1 MQLPRHSALR
11 TGFSLIE
18 LVVVMLIMTILAG
31 VVAPRLGSYQERAR
45 DTRRMQDLKTV
56 QSAVE
61 QYKLDTGQFPAA
73 NTNSSFGG
81 WDVSHD
87 GDFISVLVQEGY
99 LRAPVMDPVSD
110 GTYHFRYYVYNK
122 GSYGC
127 VGADSY
133 YVLGIRNFETQSAI
147 DEFQGAFACTSR
159 DWANEFAFVTG
170 GGASYK

>member
-110 GTYHFRYYVYNK
+110 GTYHLQE
-122 GSYGC
+122 YG
-127 VGADSY
+127 
-133 YVLGIRNFETQSAI
+133 
-147 DEFQGAFACTSR
+147 
-159 DWANEFAFVTG
+159 
-170 GGASYK
+170 